1 MITQPEEEVRAR
13 AARTSPSSVDT
24 LLCLLYTLYNEKGAR
39 VRQSARAIANL
50 LQIDAEKLPWFVCVT
65 PADFEKLNP
74 SAST

>member
-1 MITQPEEEVRAR
+1 VHAPPEHLHLL
-13 AARTSPSSVDT
+13 ST
-24 LLCLLYTLYNEKGAR
+24 LFYTLYNEKGAR